1 MPEPGLRERKKAR
14 IRAEIRA
21 QAMRL
26 FTEQGY
32 AATTTEQIAA
42 AADVSPSTFFR
53 YFPAKERLVLA
64 DDLEET
70 MLAALAEQP
79 AELPLLTA
87 FLQAVRTGLARTERQ
102 SEAQRRT
109 LIAEVP
115 ALRQAQADE
124 LDRVISALAQALIN
138 RTGRPPADF
147 EARIFLGALTGTL
160 HAALLL
166 APPTGDTLDRALA
179 YLESG
184 FPLAAGRP
192 IAHSADRTPTPSQTE
207 HAAPRRTKA

>member
-1 MPEPGLRERKKAR
+1 MSAPDHPRPGLRERKKAR

-26 FTEQGY
+26 FADQGY

-53 YFPAKERLVLA
+53 FFSTKERLVLA

-79 AELPLLTA
+79 AGLPLLTA
-87 FLQAVRTGLARTERQ
+87 FLQAVRTGLSRTERQ
-102 SEAQRRT
+102 SEAQRRA
-109 LIAEVP
+109 LIAEIP
-115 ALRQAQADE
+115 SLRQAQSDE
-124 LDRVISALAQALIN
+124 LDRVITRLARSLLT
-138 RTGRPPADF
+138 RTGRPTSDF
-147 EARIFLGALTGTL
+147 ESHIFLGALTGTL
-160 HAALLL
+160 HAALQR
-166 APPTGDTLDRALA
+166 PSPTGDTLAQALA

-184 FPLAAGRP
+184 FPLASLQSAAGP
-192 IAHSADRTPTPSQTE
+192 GKSE
-207 HAAPRRTKA
+207 V

>member
-1 MPEPGLRERKKAR
+1 MSAPDHPQPGLRERKKAR

-26 FTEQGY
+26 FAEQGY

-53 YFPAKERLVLA
+53 YFPTKERLVLA

-79 AELPLLTA
+79 TDLPLLTV
-87 FLQAVRTGLARTERQ
+87 FLQAVRTGLSRTERQ
-102 SEAQRRT
+102 SETQRRN
-109 LIAEVP
+109 LIAQIP
-115 ALRQAQADE
+115 ALREAQSAE
-124 LDRVISALAQALIN
+124 LDRVIAALARALLT
-138 RTGRPPADF
+138 RTGRPATDF
-147 EARIFLGALTGTL
+147 ESRIFLGALTGAL
-160 HAALLL
+160 HAALQL
-166 APPTGDTLDRALA
+166 PSPTGDSLARALS

-184 FPLAAGRP
+184 FPLAVE
-192 IAHSADRTPTPSQTE
+192 PSDSVSRSNT
-207 HAAPRRTKA
+207 